1 MNQMD
6 QVTQQNA
13 AMVEQSTAASHALDQ
28 EAQSLQASAARF
40 KVGTV
45 GQASP
50 AKSAAQRP
58 AAPAPASARA
68 STPHMAAALKT
79 LGRGG
84 AALAPK
90 AAPEADGWEEF

>member
-1 MNQMD
+1 
-6 QVTQQNA
+6 
-13 AMVEQSTAASHALDQ
+13 
-28 EAQSLQASAARF
+28 
-40 KVGTV
+40 V

-50 AKSAAQRP
+50 KPAAQRP
-58 AAPAPASARA
+58 AAPTPASARA
-68 STPHMAAALKT
+68 SAPLMAAALKT